1 MSDTFDPYHKW
12 LGIPSSEQPPN
23 HYRLLGVGLFEPDA
37 DVIDAAANQRMSYLQ
52 DMATGPHMDHS
63 QRLLNEIAAARL
75 ALLKPAARVEYDAQL
90 QAQIDASK
98 PPEPEPAVAPP
109 ATAAGPE
116 PAVPP
121 AARALSPM
129 MLLSIGSIAV
139 VTLIIG
145 LAVVFKGGGG
155 ADSEA
160 NYARIKIV
168 WKLDEREG
176 AFMMIDR
183 GVQFDSENT
192 FPKDT
197 ETLIYK
203 IKPGQHRFRFDRKG
217 YRPIRTGDKFLPQET
232 QTYELK
238 WRPL

>member
-12 LGIPSSEQPPN
+12 LGIPPSEQPPN

-52 DMATGPHMDHS
+52 DMATGPHMDDS

-75 ALLKPAARVEYDAQL
+75 ALLKPAARAEYDAQL
-90 QAQIDASK
+90 QAHIDASK
-98 PPEPEPAVAPP
+98 PPESAPAAAAAPEPAAPP
-109 ATAAGPE
+109 AAP
-116 PAVPP
+116 
-121 AARALSPM
+121 ALSPM
-129 MLLSIGSIAV
+129 MLLSVGSIAV

-145 LAVVFKGGGG
+145 LVFVFRGGGG
-155 ADSEA
+155 VDGEA
-160 NYARIKIV
+160 NSARIKIV
-168 WKLDEREG
+168 WKLDQREG

-203 IKPGQHRFRFDRKG
+203 IKPGQHRFRFERKG
-217 YRPIRTGDKFLPQET
+217 YRPISFSDKFLPQET
-232 QTYELK
+232 MKRELN